1 MKIVEIAFALLVFN
15 ICMAVVTHSGLTSY
29 PYYYESEYVDVYGP
43 DGSLP
48 ENISTVSEEQQYS
61 TTMSVFNTII
71 STVTFDWMYYLI
83 PDELD
88 EPAVP
93 FILGLNAIMLFMLAV
108 AIVELFVKRAELLG
122 SSEVS
127 Q

>member
-1 MKIVEIAFALLVFN
+1 MKIIEVSFIMLIFS
-15 ICMAVVTHSGLTSY
+15 ICMSVVTHSGLTSY

-48 ENISTVSEEQQYS
+48 DNISTVSESQQYS

-71 STVTFDWMYYLI
+71 SSVTFDWLYYLI

-88 EPAVP
+88 ESAVP
-93 FILGLNAIMLFMLAV
+93 FVVGLNAIMLFLLAV